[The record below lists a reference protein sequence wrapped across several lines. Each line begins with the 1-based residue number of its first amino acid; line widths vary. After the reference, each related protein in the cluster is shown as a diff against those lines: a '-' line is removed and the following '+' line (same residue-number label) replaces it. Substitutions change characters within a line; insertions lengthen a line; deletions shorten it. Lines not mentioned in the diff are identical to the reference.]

1 MKKLIFLLSLL
12 TVLLLSCGSTKA
24 LPADASLSGSSLNP
38 VYITDKKSI
47 TLLPTRSVEKNIDA
61 VQHFKAHFGQKD
73 FESDCLLIAD
83 SEKLTVTILN
93 NFGTTMGELNY
104 NNNLVVFNSD
114 LFPKSIKAEYIVADI
129 QFCLYRAADIK
140 KTLEEAGLTF
150 VFSQEENPDGTST
163 ESRSIF
169 DGDQEIVRIEK
180 SSGLI
185 LLSNFLRGY
194 SYTLQGSF

>member
-12 TVLLLSCGSTKA
+12 TVLLLSCGSTKVIS
-24 LPADASLSGSSLNP
+24 ADASLSGSSLNP

-47 TLLPTRSVEKNIDA
+47 TLLPTRAVEKNIDA

-150 VFSQEENPDGTST
+150 VFSQEENPDGTSM